1 MLHCGEQK
9 MVAPDPK
16 PDLECKQSST
26 TSVAKTLQFPVLG
39 ALATEFAAMKQL
51 QGKLQEQLQSKVPSE
66 ALQHQIKSRDDQIKS
81 RDDQIKS
88 RDDEIHRLQKMLRE
102 TQRRNVAAATAINDL
117 TVIIEAKTKQNQT
130 LHDEVGRTQ
139 TSLIERQNELETV
152 STTNNTVQTRLAQ
165 ASRQLTL
172 CNEQLAA
179 GNQKARQQE
188 EQYILSESKLKGLEE
203 QLAAA
208 KKACAGL
215 TTRLLSAHSKHGK
228 EVQKMKENHI
238 RKLES
243 LREEH
248 QTSLLDAVA
257 EATTAASESLNTKHD
272 EQHAV
277 MKNTN
282 IVLSA
287 FFCKL
292 FELATRAGLLD
303 EETDLPKTLCV
314 LRDEIGVFDRQI
326 VTKVFGALKSLLEDV
341 DRLQR
346 FTGSSQW
353 LAVRQQTNPVL
364 VRECTATKIGFK
376 TSAVNNTVQCLF
388 GLITMFSKYRQA
400 TYVLS
405 GSFKPF
411 FKYYHPLK
419 YEEHYREGS
428 TQFSNQFSMTDIVG
442 HMQADTHFLNDLA
455 QCPQQ
460 LCSAARYSSMS
471 FNPVHARISTIM
483 LSTLMQQLQNRIA
496 SMFDDGTLPD
506 DLRPAVAASAI
517 ECLSFYNTQFDDAAL
532 EKLYVLAGSDA
543 LRFKELVLCS
553 VVDQDNAAVLD
564 RLWIDE
570 QTSVMAHLFS
580 ATTVNGLLQMK
591 HTRTIRAAFVEMN
604 CKWYFQ
610 QPTIDFMQLYADK
623 RRRKANGEL
632 REQSKKNR
640 GELDEAYQR
649 VLDLMQLV
657 EGADDKEGESVHA
670 EAFAEP

>member
-1 MLHCGEQK
+1 
-9 MVAPDPK
+9 MVTSDPDPK

-26 TSVAKTLQFPVLG
+26 TSVARFPVLG
-39 ALATEFAAMKQL
+39 ALTAEFTAMKKL
-51 QGKLQEQLQSKVPSE
+51 QRKLQEQLQSKLPSE
-66 ALQHQIKSRDDQIKS
+66 ALQQQLKDRDDQLKD
-81 RDDQIKS
+81 RDDQLKD
-88 RDDEIHRLQKMLRE
+88 RDKEIQRLHKMLRE
-102 TQRRNVAAATAINDL
+102 TQGRNVAAATAINDL
-117 TVIIEAKTKQNQT
+117 TAIIEAKAKENQS
-130 LHDEVGRTQ
+130 LRDEVGRTQ
-139 TSLIERQNELETV
+139 ASLIDRQNELETAD
-152 STTNNTVQTRLAQ
+152 TTKNDLQTRLAQ

-172 CNEQLAA
+172 CNEQLTA

-188 EQYILSESKLKGLEE
+188 EQHILSQSKLKGLEE

-215 TTRLLSAHSKHGK
+215 TTRLLSAHSEHGK
-228 EVQKMKENHI
+228 QMEA
-238 RKLES
+238 

-257 EATTAASESLNTKHD
+257 EATTAASESLNKKHD
-272 EQHAV
+272 EQNAV

-287 FFCKL
+287 FFMKL

-303 EETDLPKTLCV
+303 EETDLPSTLCV

-326 VTKVFGALKSLLEDV
+326 VTKVFGALKILFEDM

-353 LAVRQQTNPVL
+353 LAVRQQTNPAL
-364 VRECTATKIGFK
+364 LRECTDTKIGFK
-376 TSAVNNTVQCLF
+376 TSAINNTVQCLF

-400 TYVLS
+400 TFVLS
-405 GSFKPF
+405 ASFQPF

-419 YEEHYREGS
+419 YEKHYREGS
-428 TQFSNQFSMTDIVG
+428 TKFSNQLSMNDIVG
-442 HMQADTHFLNDLA
+442 HMQTDTHFLNDLA

-496 SMFDDGTLPD
+496 SMFDEETLPD

-517 ECLSFYNTQFDDAAL
+517 ECLSFYNTQFDDAEL

-591 HTRTIRAAFVEMN
+591 HTRTIRAAFVERN

-632 REQSKKNR
+632 REQSKENR
-640 GELDEAYQR
+640 GELDAAYRR
-649 VLDLMQLV
+649 VLDLMQVV
-657 EGADDKEGESVHA
+657 EGAEDKEGESVHA
-670 EAFAEP
+670 EAFVDP